1 MPTITPTTT
10 TSPESVTELLAAL
23 VRINSVNPDLPNGG
37 SEAAVIDAAE
47 GWLRL
52 WGIAPRRLPVPGRGD
67 QLLATVPATVPDAP
81 VRLFDSHVDTVAVE
95 GMTIEP
101 FGAEI
106 RDGKLWGRGA
116 CDTKGTGAAMLWALR
131 GYAQQDDRPATAAV
145 LLSLD
150 EECGMTGIRRFVEH
164 DLEQLGWSGANLC
177 AVVGEPTELRPVV
190 AHNGY
195 LRWTL
200 TVRGVA
206 GHSSVPSESVNA
218 VVAGARAI
226 TALQTDYL
234 DTLDAEHPL
243 TGPAVGSMN
252 MVAGGSAPNIV
263 PDACTITLDRR
274 VVPGEDP
281 AAVRPAVARVLEA
294 LQPAVSFDQTPGL
307 DHPPCGTTRNGAWS
321 AHIKQTLTDTGHRG
335 PIVGAPFCTHAGY
348 LDAAGVPAVVLG
360 PGSPH
365 KAHTAD
371 EWVDLAQVEA
381 GVAVYA
387 ALMGCAQGLGIRD

>member
-1 MPTITPTTT
+1 MNAPAPN
-10 TSPESVTELLAAL
+10 SAVDLLAAL
-23 VRINSVNPDLPNGG
+23 VRINSVNPDLPRGG

-47 GWLRL
+47 GWLRA
-52 WGIAPRRLPVPGRGD
+52 WGIATQRLPVPGRGD
-67 QLLATVPATVPDAP
+67 QLLATVPATTDSDRVH
-81 VRLFDSHVDTVAVE
+81 LFDSHVDTVAVE
-95 GMTIEP
+95 GMTIDP
-101 FGAEI
+101 FGAEV

-131 GYAQQDDRPATAAV
+131 QHAQRADRPVTAAV

-164 DLEQLGWSGANLC
+164 DLEQLGWSGANLR

-195 LRWTL
+195 VRWTL
-200 TVRGVA
+200 TVRGMA

-218 VVAGARAI
+218 ITAAARVI
-226 TALQTDYL
+226 TALQTQYL
-234 DTLDAEHPL
+234 DPLDAEHPL
-243 TGPAVGSMN
+243 TGPAVGSIN
-252 MVAGGSAPNIV
+252 MIAGGSAPNIV

-281 AAVRPAVARVLEA
+281 AAVLPAVARVVAA
-294 LQPAVSFDQTPGL
+294 LQPAVRFDQTPGL
-307 DHPPCGTTRNGAWS
+307 DHPPCGTTRNGPWA
-321 AHIKQTLTDTGHRG
+321 ATLKHTLTDLGHRG

-371 EWVDLAQVEA
+371 EWVDVAEIEA

-387 ALMGCAQGLGIRD
+387 AVMGCRSM